1 MNIKLVTDPIHYL
14 YIEDLYDDYE
24 LEKIWIE
31 LDYYQSLDNSPFE
44 ETSSAIVNGERLKRN
59 SGFDIDQCRY
69 SNLFYYSEKIFDII
83 NVQKDSWFFT
93 NLHRLRYDG
102 LLSYYDDGGYYKP
115 HYDEAIVTAVTWFH
129 KDPKSYT
136 GGNFNFTD
144 FDISFE
150 SKSNS
155 CVIFPSQINH
165 HVDPV
170 LGECKKGHGRY
181 CYTQFLHH

>member
-1 MNIKLVTDPIHYL
+1 MKVKLVTDPIHYL

-144 FDISFE
+144 FDMSFE

-170 LGECKKGHGRY
+170 VGKCKKGHGRY